1 MTQQTQQLIDA
12 GYVTRKQA
20 AAILGKGDGSNVT
33 EACHRGGVKF
43 IEIPRGD
50 KRVTTLF
57 WGEDVVRLFAK
68 MDRKNRPK
76 VIKEGD
82 KVRGG
87 TAVVIDRESRTP
99 IQCELPVVGASLPEP
114 PGKRLSQDTFFTPP
128 GLLDFVPAMQSK
140 RMLLIGEHEIIDT
153 LGRIE
158 AMLTALLG
166 RSES

>member
-57 WGEDVVRLFAK
+57 WGEGVVRLAAK
-68 MDRKNRPK
+68 MDKKNRLYLDKFEDRPK
-76 VIKEGD
+76 Q
-82 KVRGG
+82 
-87 TAVVIDRESRTP
+87 A
-99 IQCELPVVGASLPEP
+99 QLPVVGASLPEP